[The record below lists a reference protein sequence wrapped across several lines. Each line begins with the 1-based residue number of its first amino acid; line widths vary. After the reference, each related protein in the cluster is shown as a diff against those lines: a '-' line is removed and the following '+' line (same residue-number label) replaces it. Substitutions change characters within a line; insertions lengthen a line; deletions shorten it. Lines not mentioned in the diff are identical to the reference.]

1 LLPLLH
7 LDRELKIQKPL
18 VSSALE
24 GEQVCNVVVLQADGR
39 QFGLIVDEINDAEE
53 IVVKPLDRRL
63 KALKVF
69 AGATIMG
76 DGLVALIL
84 DVLGLA
90 QRTGIV
96 SEAGERATSA
106 GSAEVHEA
114 SAEKQAFL
122 VFAGPDDARMAIPL
136 DALARL
142 EEFPAARVEKCGAES
157 VVQYRGR
164 ILPLVYLNTALEER
178 RQTSRHPRAA
188 SANAEAG
195 VIQVLVC
202 NHDERAV
209 GLVVERIVDIV
220 EERAEVK
227 SAATRKGVLYAAVIQ
242 EHVTE
247 LLDLDV
253 ILAGAAPAPAQPREW
268 EPAGVR
274 G

>member
-1 LLPLLH
+1 M
-7 LDRELKIQKPL
+7 
-18 VSSALE
+18 
-24 GEQVCNVVVLQADGR
+24 VVLQADRR
-39 QFGLIVDEINDAEE
+39 QFGLIVDEIRDAEE

-63 KALKVF
+63 KALKAF

-142 EEFPAARVEKCGAES
+142 EEFPAARVEKGDAEGRAVRGGNSGACDRIAGPGCDS
-157 VVQYRGR
+157 GRRG
-164 ILPLVYLNTALEER
+164 
-178 RQTSRHPRAA
+178 A
-188 SANAEAG
+188 SASTAARMGAG
-195 VIQVLVC
+195 RSARLI
-202 NHDERAV
+202 HDERTAV
-209 GLVVERIVDIV
+209 LHLLPGKSFVWDRVAG
-220 EERAEVK
+220 RARSV
-227 SAATRKGVLYAAVIQ
+227 AATR
-242 EHVTE
+242 T
-247 LLDLDV
+247 DR
-253 ILAGAAPAPAQPREW
+253 GAARA
-268 EPAGVR
+268 V
-274 G
+274 